1 MSASNSSD
9 DLDGDVLGE
18 EIGDDG
24 IPGIG
29 DYPPDQAQGVDDP
42 NLVADD
48 DVATREA
55 RRRSEEVAPD
65 DEGVG
70 DLLPPDGDDGLID
83 REQQQ
88 LASEGDSDGTDRAAA
103 PAEVAAMHEEPAP
116 RSTP

>member
-1 MSASNSSD
+1 MSDANSSD

-29 DYPPDQAQGVDDP
+29 DYPPDHAQGVDDP
-42 NLVADD
+42 NLVAED

-55 RRRSEEVAPD
+55 RRRGEEPPHD
-65 DEGVG
+65 DRRIG
-70 DLLPPDGDDGLID
+70 DLLPPDGDDGLTD

-88 LASEGDSDGTDRAAA
+88 IASEGESDHTDRAA
-103 PAEVAAMHEEPAP
+103 PAAEIAALHEEREP
-116 RSTP
+116 